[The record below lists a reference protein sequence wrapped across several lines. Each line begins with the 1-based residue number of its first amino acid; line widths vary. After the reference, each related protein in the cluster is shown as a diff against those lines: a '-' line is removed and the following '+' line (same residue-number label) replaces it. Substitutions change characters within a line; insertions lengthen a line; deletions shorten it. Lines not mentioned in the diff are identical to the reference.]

1 MKRLFNHKLF
11 WLLSLAIVLGAGLAF
26 YLFMTQGQKVNLPSK
41 GPLIIGQN
49 NSPISLDPAL
59 VTDIE
64 SIEITSNI
72 YETLIK
78 TDVNGIDL
86 LPGLAESWKVSED
99 GLTFVFKLRSGIQ
112 FHDGSEFNA
121 EAVVFNFNRWM
132 DKDSPYHTGHFI
144 YWNQSFGGDPGIV
157 KSITALSKDTVELVL
172 YEPYT
177 PILSVLSLPAFAIA
191 SPKAIVQYNE
201 TLGSHPVGTGPYM
214 LDAFDENG
222 EVLLKRNDNYWGP
235 LGNISQVR
243 FISVDKDVDYVS
255 MLENGQLHIINRIDE
270 EDTEMIEAT
279 DNVRVEYLPFLN
291 VSYLVMNH
299 LQAPFDQL
307 KVRQAVAQ
315 IIDRDAMVV
324 ESYNTLSRPAYS
336 FLPPTL
342 NGYSE
347 TFKNIHPSIGKAK
360 KYLEEAG
367 YRNGFSTELWV
378 MDQPRKYLPNPIE
391 TAYFIKDRLK
401 LIDIDV
407 TIRVIDWNDYI
418 DTLREGKHF
427 LALAGWQG
435 DYVDPDNF
443 LYTMFYSANVEEGT
457 VLNYSFYANE
467 EVDEALRK
475 GRRVADEEFRSF
487 IYSDIQQILFEDMAA
502 LPLAHTMTAIGVSDQ
517 VLGFMPNIFGKLD
530 INEMD
535 LRDLEIDASEL
546 EMDNHE

>member
-1 MKRLFNHKLF
+1 MKTVLNHKLV
-11 WLLSLAIVLGAGLAF
+11 WVAIIVLVLIAALASYVLLS
-26 YLFMTQGQKVNLPSK
+26 QNHKVNLPSK
-41 GPLIIGQN
+41 GPLIIGQS
-49 NSPISLDPAL
+49 NSPLSLDPAIA
-59 VTDIE
+59 TDIE
-64 SIEITSNI
+64 SFEITSNI

-99 GLTFVFKLRSGIQ
+99 GLTFVFKIREGIY

-121 EAVVFNFNRWM
+121 DAVVFNFNRWM
-132 DKDSPYHTGHFI
+132 DKDSPYHTGHFT

-157 KSITALSKDTVELVL
+157 KSITALAKDTVELVL
-172 YEPYT
+172 YESYT
-177 PILSVLSLPAFAIA
+177 PILSVLSLPSSAIA

-214 LDAFDENG
+214 LDAVDENG
-222 EVLLKRNDNYWGP
+222 DVLLKRNEDYWGP
-235 LGNISQVR
+235 LGNISSVR
-243 FISVDKDVDYVS
+243 FTSVDQDADYVS
-255 MLENGQLHIINRIDE
+255 MLEKGQLHIINRIDE
-270 EDTEMIEAT
+270 EDTKLIDETA
-279 DNVRVEYLPFLN
+279 NVRVEYLPFLN
-291 VSYLVMNH
+291 ISYLVMNH
-299 LQAPFDQL
+299 NQPPFDQL
-307 KVRQAVAQ
+307 KVRQAVGQ
-315 IIDRDAMVV
+315 IIDRDSMVI

-336 FLPPTL
+336 FLPPTMI
-342 NGYSE
+342 GYSE
-347 TFKNIHPSIGKAK
+347 IFKTVHPSIGKAK
-360 KYLEEAG
+360 KLLEEAG

-378 MDQPRKYLPNPIE
+378 MDQPRKYLPNPVE

-407 TIRVIDWNDYI
+407 TIRVIEWNEYI
-418 DTLREGKHF
+418 EALREGQHPM
-427 LALAGWQG
+427 ALAGWQG

-443 LYTMFYSANVEEGT
+443 LFTMFYSSNVEEGT
-457 VLNYSFYANE
+457 VLNYSFYSND

-487 IYSDIQQILFEDMAA
+487 IYSDIQQTLFEDMAA

-517 VLGFMPNIFGKLD
+517 VDGFMPNISGKLD

-535 LRDLEIDASEL
+535 LKDMDDSEV